1 MALTES
7 DTATADN
14 VTDLAE
20 ARRTK
25 AAGTTRDKTAAP
37 AKAAEHGN
45 RRFDKEKVERI
56 KAEIAN
62 GSYEIDPLR
71 VADKFIEYDRK

>member
-7 DTATADN
+7 DTAAADN

-25 AAGTTRDKTAAP
+25 AANDISNQTPAATKK
-37 AKAAEHGN
+37 AKQGN

-56 KAEIAN
+56 KAEIAA
-62 GSYEIDPLR
+62 GTYVIDPLR
-71 VADKFIEYDRK
+71 VADKFIEYDRS

>member
-1 MALTES
+1 MSLPES

-25 AAGTTRDKTAAP
+25 AASKTSGNKSAAAKTA
-37 AKAAEHGN
+37 KHGN

-56 KAEIAN
+56 KAEIAD
-62 GSYEIDPLR
+62 GSYKIDPLR